1 MEKKELHLFIIWER
15 GRYKETDILHDIKSH
30 FQIVKCYDILW
41 SDECVSDNF
50 TRFYGTNLPKGS
62 DKEKECGTGR
72 FLLVIVYDENPQYEI
87 RHTSKGDAVVNVNM
101 FDAKSKYRS
110 WTGGGHK
117 IHATNSPKETNHDLT
132 LLLGIN
138 VADFIKNEPTFI
150 IESIECDIVGAKGWK
165 SLSELFYVLNNTVNY
180 VVLRGKNELLNN
192 QFSDEHRDVDLLIDD
207 YENTKYVINGISCCS
222 KTRPHEK
229 IQINNY
235 DYFLDLWPIQ
245 NRYFDPIWCQEMLK
259 SKILKNAYYFLDEE
273 NEFYSLLYHCLIYK
287 NKIADDY
294 KQRINELKVALSI
307 KEIDLYRI
315 LVDFLNQN
323 FYEIYFAPLDA
334 SLSVHTDN
342 QSIKD
347 YATRYGTLITR
358 SDIVVDNKKITTKVY
373 QKENSYFKVANK
385 YLIDKEYK
393 YLTELQSEP
402 HFPKIIAYGEL
413 DAEFNFI
420 EISKCEGINPIE
432 FFKQPTHQHLHY
444 IKSFVKEM
452 LKVITIL
459 IKHNILHRDLI
470 PQNILVSENE
480 GKCSIHI
487 IDFGWAMDIG
497 EENAITPI
505 ELGGRYHEK
514 NGYSDVYSLGVVA
527 TDIEKFHGTRY
538 ECRVENLL
546 RQITS
551 QNYNDIQSLIKKIEQ
566 IQQQLPITLKDK
578 LSEWKFF
585 VKNRYRKEF
594 LFSLLPFQVA
604 YKYRKLWQSV
614 HKSHLF

>member
-1 MEKKELHLFIIWER
+1 MEKELHLFIIWER

-138 VADFIKNEPTFI
+138 IADFIKNEPTFI
-150 IESIECDIVGAKGWK
+150 IESIERDIVGAKGWK

-180 VVLRGKNELLNN
+180 VVLRGKNELLYN

-229 IQINNY
+229 VTIANY
-235 DYFLDLWPIQ
+235 DYFLDLWPVQ
-245 NRYFDPIWCQEMLK
+245 KRYFDPLWCQEMLSTK
-259 SKILKNAYYFLDEE
+259 VLTNGYYFLDEK
-273 NEFYSLLYHCLIYK
+273 NEFYTLLYHCLIYK
-287 NKIADDY
+287 NKIANDY
-294 KQRINELKVALSI
+294 KQRIIELQKKLSVNES
-307 KEIDLYRI
+307 DLYKA
-315 LVDFLNQN
+315 LVGFLKQN
-323 FYEIYFAPLDA
+323 SYEVFYAPLDA
-334 SLSVHTDN
+334 SITVHTENTD
-342 QSIKD
+342 IKE
-347 YATRYGTLITR
+347 YAVKYGCLISR
-358 SDIVVDNKKITTKVY
+358 SDIVVDDNKIITKVY
-373 QKENSYFKVANK
+373 RKENSYFKVATK
-385 YLIDKEYK
+385 YLIDREYK
-393 YLTELQSEP
+393 YLTELQNEP
-402 HFPKIIAYGEL
+402 NFPRVIDYGKL
-413 DAEFNFI
+413 DAEFSFI
-420 EISKCEGINPIE
+420 EISKCEGENPIE
-432 FFKQPTHQHLHY
+432 FFKMPKHQHLPY
-444 IKSFVKEM
+444 IKSFVEET
-452 LKVITIL
+452 LNVVLVL
-459 IKHNILHRDLI
+459 IKHNILHRDLL
-470 PQNILVSENE
+470 PQNILVTEKK
-480 GKCSIHI
+480 GKCSISI
-487 IDFGWAMDIG
+487 IDFGWAVDVG
-497 EENAITPI
+497 EGNAITPI

-538 ECRVENLL
+538 ECRVGNML
-546 RQITS
+546 RQVTNC
-551 QNYNDIQSLIKKIEQ
+551 NYANIQSVAERIKLIKL
-566 IQQQLPITLKDK
+566 QLAPTLKDR

-585 VKNRYRKEF
+585 IKNRQRGEL
-594 LFSLLPFQVA
+594 LFSLMPFRLA
-604 YKYRKLWQSV
+604 YKCRESLSKY
-614 HKSHLF
+614 